1 MDIDTVF
8 KIPSTSVDKRKHLDS
23 ASVPSTS
30 LSASLP
36 IASKRSKNS
45 NGPLEIHEST
55 DEDFHARWGI
65 GSTTAKRTPIDND
78 SSKSSHHSNDNE
90 PSNPVQW
97 QQQRV
102 LDLVEAGEELPSVI
116 SLPLLKRIL
125 LKFEKAL
132 SKNQE
137 QRIKH
142 ADSPLKYLDSE
153 ADLVEEIKTMTTISS
168 VPELYPAMLD
178 LGAHQSILALVS
190 HENTDISIAAI
201 ELIDELTD
209 EDLVV
214 RTSGGGE
221 EGMGMLVQALIESD
235 AFPLLV
241 QNLNRLDESRPD
253 DKQGIFN
260 TLSVIENFVAV
271 DPLLAEKVVSS
282 TNIFPWILARISQK
296 SPFDSIR
303 QYASE
308 LLTILLQTSH
318 SNRQRII
325 SLAGIDTLLRVISP
339 YRRKDPADPDET
351 EFFENVF
358 DTICLCLDLRRGKT
372 DFVDA
377 EGIEL
382 MLMMIKSG
390 KMSRMRAIKVIDHLL
405 LREGPLADDEASAAD
420 SDAVSTVTMASRHFI
435 EVLGLKTV
443 FAAFIHKGARK
454 YKKMYADYS
463 QREEEEHIVSILASL
478 LKSLDSESSRAR
490 LLFKLIESDFEK
502 TQKLLGMYQ
511 SYTVRVRAVDAQIAA
526 RRQRARNDLD
536 GDGGMT
542 SQDDAM
548 ADLERLSGGLFT
560 LQLVCLVIAYAC
572 DESYEVREFA
582 LKGCMDG
589 DGNSRASHA
598 DAIDAADLQTILREY
613 AENLGDRDLNTHDQ
627 TKNADIQTEKSV
639 VLRLVDSLG
648 ADPLDTLP
656 LMSSSV
662 DLTGGADMH
671 SD

>member
-1 MDIDTVF
+1 MANSHINSHLAKTLPVMMVANANTKTIF
-8 KIPSTSVDKRKHLDS
+8 YICAEYQIPSTSVDKRKHLDS
-23 ASVPSTS
+23 ASVSSTS

-137 QRIKH
+137 Q
-142 ADSPLKYLDSE
+142 P
-153 ADLVEEIKTMTTISS
+153 DLVEEIKTMTTISS

-382 MLMMIKSG
+382 I
-390 KMSRMRAIKVIDHLL
+390 
-405 LREGPLADDEASAAD
+405 
-420 SDAVSTVTMASRHFI
+420 TVTMASRHFI

-463 QREEEEHIVSILASL
+463 QREEE
-478 LKSLDSESSRAR
+478 
-490 LLFKLIESDFEK
+490 DFEK

>member
-102 LDLVEAGEELPSVI
+102 LDLVEAGEELATSQTHLAEI
-116 SLPLLKRIL
+116 R
-125 LKFEKAL
+125 KAL

-221 EGMGMLVQALIESD
+221 EGMGMLVQAL
-235 AFPLLV
+235 
-241 QNLNRLDESRPD
+241 
-253 DKQGIFN
+253 GIFN

-490 LLFKLIESDFEK
+490 LLFKLIESNFEK

-548 ADLERLSGGLFT
+548 TDLERLSGGLFT